1 MSRKVYK
8 TAQGKSI
15 DLGALQLQNESI
27 RAVGNM
33 GVNARGDKIDAD
45 NKIIKGRNQLVAKQY
60 KKQVNR
66 NNVSDDVVIPSK
78 KHALEQTKQTS
89 PPASKKSPA
98 PEVAQDVLQFEEET
112 VATVATVEE
121 TKIIEPVAKETKKPV
136 SGLAGAIAKAKNVKQ
151 EVLKTPRQIAQ
162 EKKGV
167 NKI

>member
-89 PPASKKSPA
+89 TPASKKSPA

-112 VATVATVEE
+112 VATVEE

-136 SGLAGAIAKAKNVKQ
+136 AGLAGAIAKAKNVKQ